1 MTAFDRDAGAHMEFR
16 RHYLGMLGI
25 STAIIVA
32 LLALSWESAIR
43 NPYVQFLVDYDL
55 GFLRRAFAGEIFSH
69 FLPEVSQF
77 SVGGVGAG
85 AILLAGVL
93 YLTLFRRDFGFT
105 RASLPLL
112 VFIIAS
118 PFFFKMFARH
128 LGYFDI
134 YGFILACVA
143 LLLPL
148 RKAYPAI
155 ITLGAIALI
164 LTHHLHFLLYIPLIG
179 FVCLLRYLAE
189 RRRLAAWERVYAAI
203 CMSGV
208 GFAFMAVLLWGGAP
222 VPREILLEHMQSRAI
237 DGFDSNLVEI
247 WYRSIFDEMRRTF
260 ARLDEQAVFLPL
272 YLLTLLIHWP
282 LFAALAGGL
291 RALKEKSHRV
301 IVYAGL
307 AAICLGYFAIFVM
320 IFDYNRW
327 LSNWAVCMILALHAI
342 SRLPSSTPNPMH
354 IAVDRRRNI
363 YLGWLVALDFLGG
376 PGTPGFPPGL
386 L

>member
-1 MTAFDRDAGAHMEFR
+1 MDFR
-16 RHYLGMLGI
+16 RHYLGMLGLGA
-25 STAIIVA
+25 AIIIA
-32 LLALSWESAIR
+32 LAALTWGNGIR

-55 GFLRRAFAGEIFSH
+55 GFLRRAFAGEVFSYL
-69 FLPEVSQF
+69 LPTVSQF
-77 SVGGVGAG
+77 SVGAVGAG
-85 AILLAGVL
+85 AILLSVAL

-112 VFIIAS
+112 VFICAS
-118 PFFFKMFARH
+118 PFVFKMFARH

-134 YGFILACVA
+134 YGFILACAA
-143 LLLPL
+143 LLIPL
-148 RKAYPAI
+148 RRIYPAI
-155 ITLGAIALI
+155 IALGAIVLI

-189 RRRLAAWERVYAAI
+189 RRRLATGEIIYAAI
-203 CMSGV
+203 CVSVV
-208 GFAFMAVLLWGGAP
+208 GFAFMAVVLWGAAT
-222 VPREILLEHMQSRAI
+222 VPREILLEHMQSRAV
-237 DGFDSNLVEI
+237 DSFAPNLVEI
-247 WYRSIFDEMRRTF
+247 WYRSIFDEMRRTY
-260 ARLDEQAVFLPL
+260 AHLDEQAVFLPL
-272 YLLTLLIHWP
+272 YLLTLLLHWP
-282 LFAALAGGL
+282 LFAALVGGL
-291 RALKEKSHRV
+291 RALKEKSHRL

-307 AAICLGYFAIFVM
+307 AVITLGYFAIFAM

-342 SRLPSSTPNPMH
+342 SRLPSSTPNALH

-386 L
+386 I